1 MATPSDAA
9 TIIWSTELEL
19 APLIAMVRN
28 RDYFAGAR
36 FHVLR
41 GACEHLAHV
50 RDCVRT
56 RARVA
61 ARRGRRLATAA
72 AWTEEAEIYLLR
84 FGELRSAHG
93 RIPRLI
99 FWDLLGCYRVSK
111 VASLM
116 MPQVKRLC
124 EEGGRIVRRSKLPQ
138 PMEIST
144 GFASRDRTLRAAI
157 ERVRTIQPNGIVA
170 IWGRAG
176 LGKTYLLKL
185 VEEYFSRDDTFD
197 LVLRIASPR
206 DSSVAK
212 VQSEIAKKLML
223 ANCDGMQH
231 RARIFDF
238 LKERNFLLL
247 LDCVWQRLDLEE
259 VGIPSLDL
267 VGSCYN
273 RRVVFTACSSHVCD
287 QMNVEVENRIEVHCL
302 DHTESWE
309 IFKQNAD
316 LDYLGHQ
323 HVYLP
328 RNISAELL
336 GSPLELVTIGKAM
349 HNKKDAIY
357 WQNALHYLTESCLRD
372 TQWSGSEEATFFRL
386 KLAYDSLTG
395 ILKDCFK
402 LCSLWPEGHIF
413 NQRKLVDFWIGSG
426 LIQGD
431 DIEASYNEGFSH
443 ITTLQE
449 FCLLEPAEDGEAV
462 QMQSTI
468 RDFALWVVHSQGED
482 KNKWRIQTKENWGLA
497 EQVLLV
503 GLKITELPRIPSN
516 QKTLEVLILQHNYLE
531 DGSFGNFPSLLSLQY
546 LDLSFNKLSN
556 IPVEICMQVN
566 LRYLNL
572 SNNRIKTVPVELGC
586 LTRLRHLHL
595 RNNPNLVIPN
605 GILPKLQNLEVLDVC
620 SFNLLQCSSYE
631 APINELVR
639 MDKLQS
645 LGITVRSETSFQG
658 ISKTTL
664 PIRSLSIVIYNHE
677 DGYETHVSSEN
688 SCINPERQTNLFEL
702 GIYTRQKTI
711 VLDSI
716 HSMWNVQHVEKAY
729 LHGYFVDRIICQ
741 KLHTDRKSVV

>member
-1 MATPSDAA
+1 
-9 TIIWSTELEL
+9 
-19 APLIAMVRN
+19 
-28 RDYFAGAR
+28 
-36 FHVLR
+36 
-41 GACEHLAHV
+41 
-50 RDCVRT
+50 
-56 RARVA
+56 
-61 ARRGRRLATAA
+61 
-72 AWTEEAEIYLLR
+72 
-84 FGELRSAHG
+84 
-93 RIPRLI
+93 
-99 FWDLLGCYRVSK
+99 
-111 VASLM
+111 
-116 MPQVKRLC
+116 
-124 EEGGRIVRRSKLPQ
+124 
-138 PMEIST
+138 
-144 GFASRDRTLRAAI
+144 
-157 ERVRTIQPNGIVA
+157 
-170 IWGRAG
+170 
-176 LGKTYLLKL
+176 
-185 VEEYFSRDDTFD
+185 
-197 LVLRIASPR
+197 
-206 DSSVAK
+206 
-212 VQSEIAKKLML
+212 ML

-316 LDYLGHQ
+316 LDYLGHK

-572 SNNRIKTVPVELGC
+572 SKNRIKTVPVELGC

-741 KLHTDRKSVV
+741 KLHTGDIFAKLRRLDIVRCSRLNHISWIIHLPLLEDLLLFSCSTLHQIIATAQDGVVKTNQEKENPSVNNTFPSLKRMTLIEAGALVRICSPFFSFPSLECLQISACPLLNKLPFLTVPSKLKCIRGENEWWDGLEWEDQDLEPSLELYFHGLSAEDQLSELYLFNSLEVEWASIFTP